1 MGLITAVTWAF
12 TALVGVYP
20 LYLWL
25 AGGGPRRQAAK
36 VTRFPVTLLFSHPVL
51 AVAALGCWIGHLMTG
66 DRVLA
71 WVAFAVLAV
80 AALLGFVLFTRW
92 LGAGRHARG
101 AERRFPLL
109 AVGLHGVAGVAT
121 FVLVLLTASV
131 MRGP

>member
-12 TALVGVYP
+12 TALVGIYP

-51 AVAALGCWIGHLMTG
+51 AVAALGCWIGHLVTG

-80 AALLGFVLFTRW
+80 AALLGFVMFTRW
-92 LGAGRHARG
+92 LGAGRHARD
-101 AERRFPLL
+101 AERRFPFL
-109 AVGLHGVAGVAT
+109 AVGLHGVAGVVT

-131 MRGP
+131 MRGT